1 MRQHNFQTLNVVI
14 LSFNFK
20 FILDE
25 KKEFITFVSVGVKKA
40 FNEKCWYQFWS

>member
-25 KKEFITFVSVGVKKA
+25 KKEIHYFCKRW
-40 FNEKCWYQFWS
+40 C